1 MFEQMYKK
9 VDEKIE
15 PSLDLINKTKLK
27 MKEELNNSNKV
38 VHINFYKY
46 ATIAACLMI
55 FIGVLSINTSQDM
68 LMEQV
73 PSINESYNETFEN
86 DSIARDEYFSSE
98 NFASTDTVN
107 TAVAIPKTNSVL
119 YEIAEFFISIIQWF
133 KELLF

>member
-46 ATIAACLMI
+46 ATIAACLVI
-55 FIGVLSINTSQDM
+55 FIGVLSMNTSQEMVMD
-68 LMEQV
+68 QA
-73 PSINESYNETFEN
+73 PSINESYNESIEN
-86 DSIARDEYFSSE
+86 NSSVTNNPFTSGNFNSAQTADS
-98 NFASTDTVN
+98 
-107 TAVAIPKTNSVL
+107 AISITKTNSIL
-119 YEIAEFFISIIQWF
+119 YNIVEFFANIIQWF